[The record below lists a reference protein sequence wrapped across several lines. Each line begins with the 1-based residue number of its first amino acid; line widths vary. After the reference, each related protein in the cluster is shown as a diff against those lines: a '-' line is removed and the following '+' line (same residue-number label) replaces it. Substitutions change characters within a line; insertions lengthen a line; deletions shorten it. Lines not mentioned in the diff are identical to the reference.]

1 MFEDILGNDDVK
13 KYLTNCIENKNF
25 SHSYIFSGIKGV
37 GKYSFAKDFA
47 KCILEDSMMQDY
59 YELGPDGKSIKVSQ
73 IRELQNVINIKPT
86 FSKKSVYIIDDADLM
101 TIEAQNSLL
110 KTLEEPPEYAVIILI
125 VHNER
130 SILSTV
136 KSRCVNIKFSK
147 LSDKDIKKYLDEY
160 GDIFY
165 ELTYPILILENKKNG
180 NSSEIIIDGFTN
192 SWYIDI
198 IDDSSTYN
206 VTYARKVSHNIVNL
220 IHNNILNVGEIIH
233 FAKSNNIVSP
243 NGHILYNNSNNVV
256 FKNIKTNTTYT
267 IPLTNILQ
275 SSKKIYNNI
284 ANLKEEI
291 LDNEHITSNMGNEF

>member
-1 MFEDILGNDDVK
+1 MKNIYKFQNIDLDNNVERIIDIVK
-13 KYLTNCIENKNF
+13 KYIEDEKDDF
-25 SHSYIFSGIKGV
+25 KYIS
-37 GKYSFAKDFA
+37 
-47 KCILEDSMMQDY
+47 EY
-59 YELGPDGKSIKVSQ
+59 YEIPQKYNETIIKV
-73 IRELQNVINIKPT
+73 L
-86 FSKKSVYIIDDADLM
+86 
-101 TIEAQNSLL
+101 AQN
-110 KTLEEPPEYAVIILI
+110 P
-125 VHNER
+125 N
-130 SILSTV
+130 
-136 KSRCVNIKFSK
+136 K
-147 LSDKDIKKYLDEY
+147 LFVYWEIADKDIKKYLDEY

-180 NSSEIIIDGFTN
+180 NSSEIIIDGSTN

-220 IHNNILNVGEIIH
+220 INNNILNVGEIIH

>member
-1 MFEDILGNDDVK
+1 MFK
-13 KYLTNCIENKNF
+13 KLSSSDNINFKKIKNRINSTNNYIAKIREKFTSLSYNFLKNSELF
-25 SHSYIFSGIKGV
+25 FKDLE
-37 GKYSFAKDFA
+37 KDFSELMSP
-47 KCILEDSMMQDY
+47 KKDDFKYISEY
-59 YELGPDGKSIKVSQ
+59 YEIPQKYNETIIKV
-73 IRELQNVINIKPT
+73 L
-86 FSKKSVYIIDDADLM
+86 
-101 TIEAQNSLL
+101 AQN
-110 KTLEEPPEYAVIILI
+110 P
-125 VHNER
+125 N
-130 SILSTV
+130 
-136 KSRCVNIKFSK
+136 K
-147 LSDKDIKKYLDEY
+147 LFVYWEIADKDIKKYLDEY

>member
-1 MFEDILGNDDVK
+1 MKRYVLKKVKEKRIFKKIVYRKELHTFNNTYMFK
-13 KYLTNCIENKNF
+13 KLSSSDNINFKKIKNRINSINNYIAKIREKF
-25 SHSYIFSGIKGV
+25 TSLSYNF
-37 GKYSFAKDFA
+37 KYIS
-47 KCILEDSMMQDY
+47 EY
-59 YELGPDGKSIKVSQ
+59 YEIPQKYNETIIKV
-73 IRELQNVINIKPT
+73 L
-86 FSKKSVYIIDDADLM
+86 
-101 TIEAQNSLL
+101 AQN
-110 KTLEEPPEYAVIILI
+110 P
-125 VHNER
+125 N
-130 SILSTV
+130 
-136 KSRCVNIKFSK
+136 K
-147 LSDKDIKKYLDEY
+147 LFVYWEIADKDIKKYLDEY

-220 IHNNILNVGEIIH
+220 INNNILNVGEIIH

-243 NGHILYNNSNNVV
+243 NGHILYNNNNNVV

>member
-1 MFEDILGNDDVK
+1 MFK
-13 KYLTNCIENKNF
+13 KLSSSDNINFKKIKNRINSINNYIAKIREKFTSLSYNFLKNSELFFKDLEKNF
-25 SHSYIFSGIKGV
+25 NKLISPKVDDFKYIS
-37 GKYSFAKDFA
+37 
-47 KCILEDSMMQDY
+47 EY
-59 YELGPDGKSIKVSQ
+59 YEIPQKYNETIIKV
-73 IRELQNVINIKPT
+73 L
-86 FSKKSVYIIDDADLM
+86 
-101 TIEAQNSLL
+101 AQN
-110 KTLEEPPEYAVIILI
+110 P
-125 VHNER
+125 N
-130 SILSTV
+130 
-136 KSRCVNIKFSK
+136 K
-147 LSDKDIKKYLDEY
+147 LFVYWEIADKDIKKYLDEY

-180 NSSEIIIDGFTN
+180 NSSEIIIDGFAN

-220 IHNNILNVGEIIH
+220 INNNILNVGEIIH
-233 FAKSNNIVSP
+233 FAKSNNIISP
-243 NGHILYNNSNNVV
+243 NGHILYNNNNNVV

>member
-1 MFEDILGNDDVK
+1 MKRYVLKKVNKKRIFKKIVYRKELHIFNNTYMFK
-13 KYLTNCIENKNF
+13 KLSSSDNINFKKIKNRINSINNYIAKIKEKFTSLSYNFLKNSELFFKDLEKNF
-25 SHSYIFSGIKGV
+25 NELMSPKKDDFKYIS
-37 GKYSFAKDFA
+37 
-47 KCILEDSMMQDY
+47 EY
-59 YELGPDGKSIKVSQ
+59 YEIPQKYNETIIKV
-73 IRELQNVINIKPT
+73 L
-86 FSKKSVYIIDDADLM
+86 
-101 TIEAQNSLL
+101 AQN
-110 KTLEEPPEYAVIILI
+110 P
-125 VHNER
+125 N
-130 SILSTV
+130 
-136 KSRCVNIKFSK
+136 K
-147 LSDKDIKKYLDEY
+147 LFVYWEIADKDIKKYLDEY

-180 NSSEIIIDGFTN
+180 NSSEIIIDGFAN

>member
-1 MFEDILGNDDVK
+1 MKRYVLKKVNKKRIFKKIVYIKELHTFNNTYMFK
-13 KYLTNCIENKNF
+13 KLSSSDNINFKKIKNRINSINNYIAKIREKFTSLSYNFLKNSELFFKDLEKNF
-25 SHSYIFSGIKGV
+25 NELMSPKVDNFKYIS
-37 GKYSFAKDFA
+37 
-47 KCILEDSMMQDY
+47 EY
-59 YELGPDGKSIKVSQ
+59 YEIPQKYNETIIKV
-73 IRELQNVINIKPT
+73 L
-86 FSKKSVYIIDDADLM
+86 
-101 TIEAQNSLL
+101 AQN
-110 KTLEEPPEYAVIILI
+110 P
-125 VHNER
+125 N
-130 SILSTV
+130 
-136 KSRCVNIKFSK
+136 K
-147 LSDKDIKKYLDEY
+147 LFVYWEIADKDIKKYLDEY

-180 NSSEIIIDGFTN
+180 NSSEIIIDGFAN

-220 IHNNILNVGEIIH
+220 INNNILNVGEIIH
-233 FAKSNNIVSP
+233 FAKSNNIVST

-267 IPLTNILQ
+267 IPLANILQ

>member
-1 MFEDILGNDDVK
+1 MKRYVLKKVNKKRIFKKIVYRKELHTFNNTYMFK
-13 KYLTNCIENKNF
+13 KLSSSDNINFKKIKNRINSINNYIAKIKEKFTSLSYNFLKNSELFFKDLEKNF
-25 SHSYIFSGIKGV
+25 NELMSPKKDDFKYIS
-37 GKYSFAKDFA
+37 
-47 KCILEDSMMQDY
+47 EY
-59 YELGPDGKSIKVSQ
+59 YEIPQKYNETIIKV
-73 IRELQNVINIKPT
+73 L
-86 FSKKSVYIIDDADLM
+86 
-101 TIEAQNSLL
+101 AQN
-110 KTLEEPPEYAVIILI
+110 P
-125 VHNER
+125 N
-130 SILSTV
+130 
-136 KSRCVNIKFSK
+136 K
-147 LSDKDIKKYLDEY
+147 LFVYWEIADKDIKKYLDEY
-160 GDIFY
+160 SDIFY

-180 NSSEIIIDGFTN
+180 NSSEIIIDGFAN

-220 IHNNILNVGEIIH
+220 INNNILNVGEIIH